1 MGLTWIS
8 PARWRLS
15 FDAQWR
21 SRAWSLLDQ
30 AAPRDPYWNGA
41 FSAYWES
48 TDKRV
53 GVALFAK
60 ELFTPHESAFY
71 GLAGNLRF

>member
-1 MGLTWIS
+1 MPYVAPDLPVG
-8 PARWRLS
+8 ARPL
-15 FDAQWR
+15 DVGE
-21 SRAWSLLDQ
+21 LGDQ